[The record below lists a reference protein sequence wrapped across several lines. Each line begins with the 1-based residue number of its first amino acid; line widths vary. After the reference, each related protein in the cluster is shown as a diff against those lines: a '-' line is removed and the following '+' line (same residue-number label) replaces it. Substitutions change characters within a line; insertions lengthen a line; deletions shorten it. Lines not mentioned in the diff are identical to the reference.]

1 MFPGEQ
7 GMSKPLARGCPSQ
20 RWEKGK
26 PFRIQETPKRGASKP
41 RCQANQ
47 PKRIRGCRPRNVVEL
62 FLCLG
67 AVHFSESDLAYN
79 PRDGLGPAEVD
90 AMFADLAHL
99 HTRLCAP
106 AQHYDDGRVLTVGH
120 GRLATEAI

>member
-26 PFRIQETPKRGASKP
+26 PFRIQERPNEA
-41 RCQANQ
+41 QANPVARQ
-47 PKRIRGCRPRNVVEL
+47 TSQSGYVAAVRGTLSSSSVPGRSPFLRKRPGL
-62 FLCLG
+62 Q
-67 AVHFSESDLAYN
+67 SS
-79 PRDGLGPAEVD
+79 DGLGPAEVD

-99 HTRLCAP
+99 HTGLCAP